1 MLQYMN
7 TTAYT
12 DLFRKY
18 RSIIDYVEKN
28 CETKIPTITRV
39 NEIYDT
45 LFIEKLKGKRLPSWS
60 EKVLWKLEI

>member
-12 DLFRKY
+12 DLFTKY

-28 CETKIPTITRV
+28 SGTKIRTITRI
-39 NEIYDT
+39 NDIYDT
-45 LFIEKLKGKRLPSWS
+45 LFIERLKGKRLTNWA
-60 EKVLWKLEI
+60 EKV